1 MGLGLGNRLSASMR
15 QRQEMVLAPR
25 MLQAIEVLALP
36 AADLEQWLGSEAEA
50 NEALVVERASCS
62 DDELWLEPTR
72 SSASRAKASDDHRAL
87 LEAVAAPGASLIER
101 VEDELN
107 SAGVSADAAAWIRFL
122 ADCLDDAGL
131 LTLSDAR
138 LLELAEDAALPD
150 AGTPGGTAR
159 LADAIATLQQFE
171 PRGIGARSSVE
182 ALILQLDPEDED
194 YALLC
199 ALLEDFLVELS
210 RNQRTKVARKL
221 GIEAEELGRLLSV
234 LERLDPR
241 PAGELTGS
249 SAPVLNPDLVAE
261 LDDEGRV
268 RVELVRGTLPA
279 VSVDADLE
287 ALYGTID
294 RGTEAR
300 AYLSEKLAKARSVA
314 EAVELRGVTLLRVA
328 ELALGRQAAFL
339 REGPRAL
346 VPLAMTEA
354 SEVLGLATS
363 TVSRAVAGKHVQTP
377 FGIVPLRTLFQSETA
392 GTAVTALRE
401 EVGRLVSEED
411 PRAPLSDE
419 ALVSLLKERGHDV
432 ARRTVAK
439 YRKELD
445 IPSSYRR
452 KR

>member
-1 MGLGLGNRLSASMR
+1 MR

-50 NEALVVERASCS
+50 NEALVVERTSCS

-72 SSASRAKASDDHRAL
+72 SSAARAKASDDHRAL

-101 VEDELN
+101 VEDELA
-107 SAGVSADAAAWIRFL
+107 SAGVSPEAAAWIRFL

-210 RNQRTKVARKL
+210 KNQRTKVAQKL

-241 PAGELTGS
+241 PAGELSGS

-287 ALYGTID
+287 ELYGTID

-401 EVGRLVSEED
+401 EVGRLVAEED